1 MPLLKAHLHVVI
13 MVTLTMSP
21 SVCTSTAFVPIL
33 SQLHIT
39 HESMLNMA
47 PRSSPSSPQP
57 RTNRNRGANAANH
70 NRKGHE
76 FRLSK
81 YSRRKNTKRAPR
93 WEREGDQLYAEISKR
108 IIKEEE
114 DGLNTYFES
123 LAKNPI
129 ESADD
134 VHKFMKPWTITIE
147 ASMNEQSQTLED
159 DVITEPSLQVQQNK
173 PPFLWG
179 TLPVGPVLASR
190 LYASHRSSPTSVQK
204 AAFPILTSGKNNN
217 AKRINAIIASPT
229 GTGKT
234 LAYLLPLLSTSPG
247 GQFGEGMGGVLIVT
261 PTIELAC
268 QIQREVNVLW
278 PPDEKKGGHSALFV
292 VGDSSDDKSVNGN
305 DNNESQQLSPGRMI
319 LRSMD
324 NSPII
329 AGTPKMLRMLYKEAE
344 RIDRFGKFDTTVLDK
359 DVETSRALLTNMRA
373 IVLDEAD
380 RLLRTEAAAREA
392 AERKERKIAQRFAEQ
407 SNYDAPNSKKKLII
421 ARETQTEL
429 LLRDLPIRS
438 LEDVQI
444 ICASATVGR
453 TMRRQLMQLLDAPS
467 TDAAATLITGEDDA
481 RVKSKDSEKRR
492 SVLLPEKLQHS
503 YRVVDM
509 ISTEDVSEDLPETS
523 LAEQHEEQMIRAT
536 VKSLWDTMSSLEAKP
551 LLIFPGKI
559 GVERIQQEMI
569 GMGLEDVRTL
579 RNLDGLTPEYPT
591 NSQVVQSTNWKSIP
605 VYIIGE
611 RFARGLDLAKVEY
624 VAILS
629 PPSSAAGY
637 THMAGRT
644 GRSGKRGIAIT
655 FVRPKNNEVK
665 RLVAIADTI
674 GVRFCS
680 Q

>member
-1 MPLLKAHLHVVI
+1 MPLIKSHLHVVI
-13 MVTLTMSP
+13 IMVTMSP
-21 SVCTSTAFVPIL
+21 SVCTSTAFLPII
-33 SQLHIT
+33 SQLRISHPQT
-39 HESMLNMA
+39 MLNMA
-47 PRSSPSSPQP
+47 PRSSPPSPQP

-70 NRKGHE
+70 NRRGHE

-81 YSRRKNTKRAPR
+81 DSRRKNTKRAPR

-108 IIKEEE
+108 INGEDE

-123 LAKNPI
+123 LTKNPI
-129 ESADD
+129 ESVDD
-134 VHKFMKPWTITIE
+134 VHKFLKPWTISME
-147 ASMNEQSQTLED
+147 ASTNEQSQTLKEGT
-159 DVITEPSLQVQQNK
+159 ITEPSLEVQQNK

-247 GQFGEGMGGVLIVT
+247 GQFGEGTGGVLIVT

-278 PPDEKKGGHSALFV
+278 PPDEKKGGRSALFV
-292 VGDSSDDKSVNGN
+292 VGDFSDDVSKYSNGN
-305 DNNESQQLSPGRMI
+305 DDSQELSPGRMI

-329 AGTPKMLRMLYKEAE
+329 AGTPKLLRMLYKEAE

-359 DVETSRALLTNMRA
+359 ELETSRALLTNMRA

-392 AERKERKIAQRFAEQ
+392 AERKERKIAQQFAEQ
-407 SNYDAPNSKKKLII
+407 SDRDAWTSKKRLVI

-509 ISTEDVSEDLPETS
+509 ISTEDVSEDLPELS
-523 LAEQHEEQMIRAT
+523 IAEQNEEQTIRAT

-559 GVERIQQEMI
+559 GVERIQQEII

-579 RNLDGLTPEYPT
+579 RNLDGLTPDYPQ
-591 NSQVVQSTNWKSIP
+591 NSKVMQTSNWRSIP
-605 VYIIGE
+605 IYIIGE
-611 RFARGLDLAKVEY
+611 RFARGLDLPNVEY

-644 GRSGKRGIAIT
+644 GRSGKPGTAIT

-665 RLVAIADTI
+665 RLVAIADTL
-674 GVRFCS
+674 GVKFSS